1 MKKVNVLI
9 KKNPEIITLIIGL
22 IIFVALGLFYNNLK
36 AMLIVFLGIV
46 VFGIIIGV
54 MPFLANIFKLIY
66 YLSLNFFNNKV
77 KKKESRRN

>member
-9 KKNPEIITLIIGL
+9 KKNPEIITLIIWL
-22 IIFVALGLFYNNLK
+22 IIFVAVGLFYNNLK

-46 VFGIIIGV
+46 VFGILIGI

-66 YLSLNFFNNKV
+66 YLSLNFYNNKI
-77 KKKESRRN
+77 KKESRRN